1 MVDTINCII
10 DAEKKADEIIFKAN
24 ERAKEI
30 LLDGE
35 KQSEQIKNT
44 AIYSVKVSRSAK
56 LKKATEKAEEKY
68 NQKIEEGKV
77 LAQKLYENACPK
89 INNVVN
95 EIVEDILK

>member
-10 DAEKKADEIIFKAN
+10 DAEKKADEIIFNAN
-24 ERAKEI
+24 ERAKGI

-35 KQSEQIKNT
+35 KQSEQIRNT
-44 AIYSVKVSRSAK
+44 SIYSVKVSRSAK
-56 LKKATEKAEEKY
+56 IKKAIEKAEEKY

-77 LAQKLYENACPK
+77 FAQELYENASPK
-89 INNVVN
+89 IDNVVK